1 MPAIGKPDQGANPFS
16 NIKKNPGPAVRRD
29 ENVGDSLNTITGK
42 QNMNGGVK
50 FVDRRKHNQVGK
62 NEFLEL
68 LTFQLANQDPMK
80 PMDQHKFSAELAQFS
95 SLEQLVNLNSQ
106 MGKLNPKPEVQDKFY
121 GASFLGKEVMT
132 QGTSVKIDGS
142 GSEVQVP
149 FFVSGN
155 SDKVIVRLM
164 DKKGQMAFQ
173 QELPGHSQGNHV
185 FKWDGIG
192 MDKQLVPPG
201 TYKAKV
207 FAWDKNAAP
216 VATEVKSKGIV
227 NGVTFENGETV
238 LWLKTGK
245 KIFLRD
251 VESFNLA
258 NEKKIDKKNLAHLNR
273 PEKIINKE
281 AVNKYKN
288 IMN

>member
-1 MPAIGKPDQGANPFS
+1 MPAIGKPDQGSNPFA

-29 ENVGDSLNTITGK
+29 ENVGDDLNTITGK
-42 QNMNGGVK
+42 SNMNGGVK
-50 FVDRRKHNQVGK
+50 FVDRRKHNQIGK

-95 SLEQLVNLNSQ
+95 SLEQLVNLNSK

-142 GSEVQVP
+142 GSDVQVP
-149 FFVSGN
+149 FSISDN
-155 SDKVIVRLM
+155 SHKVIVRLM

-173 QELPGHSQGNHV
+173 QELPGHARGNHI
-185 FKWDGIG
+185 FNWDGIG
-192 MDKQLVPPG
+192 MDKQLVPAG
-201 TYKAKV
+201 TYSAKI
-207 FAWDKNAAP
+207 FAWDKNATP
-216 VATEVKSKGIV
+216 IATEVKSKGVV

-251 VESFNLA
+251 VESFNLG
-258 NEKKIDKKNLAHLNR
+258 NEKKAERRDLSNLKR
-273 PEKIINKE
+273 PEKVINKE
-281 AVNKYKN
+281 ALNKYKN
-288 IMN
+288 VMN